1 MDGGAKMLSGELN
14 TIIIGK
20 KPISTYVLSAI
31 IMFNQGAEEIILKA
45 RGDVISKAV
54 DVFNALRDRLGDS
67 IELAGIEIGSENVGS
82 KRTSYIKIKVKRTF

>member
-1 MDGGAKMLSGELN
+1 MLSEELN

-31 IMFNQGAEEIILKA
+31 VMFNQGAEEVILKA

-54 DVFNALRDRLGDS
+54 DVYNALRDRLGDS
-67 IELAGIEIGSENVGS
+67 IELVNVEIGSENIGS